1 MTDVTPGKGIRRIT
15 PALLLIAIGVV
26 LAIIL
31 LFSSFFVVDQKEE
44 AVVLNFGKFSRMVG
58 PGLHFKVPFGVEK
71 NYNVP
76 TQRILKEEFGFRT
89 TMPGI
94 VSTYSTADYSS
105 ESIMLTGDLNIID
118 VEWIIQY
125 QITDARAWL
134 FNVADQHK
142 TIRDISQSVI
152 NMLVGDRTIFD
163 VIGAERANIE
173 LQGQEMMNQ
182 LYKSYGLGIHVTTVK
197 LQNIVPPK
205 GSVQDAFEDVN
216 KAIQDRSRMI
226 NEGKEAYNQAIPRA
240 SGQAEQTIQEAQ
252 GYAIQ
257 RVNEAKGDVARF
269 NAVLGEYRKAPDVVR
284 TRLYYEMYDRVFANA
299 DGTDLIDKNLK
310 NFLPLKSMGGGAPT
324 AAAPSPS
331 PEQAATPAPAATAP
345 ATSQSTTNQPANN
358 QSTTD
363 QGGSQ

>member
-1 MTDVTPGKGIRRIT
+1 MTDVTPRRVFRTLT
-15 PALLLIAIGVV
+15 PAALLIAIGVI
-26 LAIIL
+26 LALIL

-44 AVVLNFGKFSRMVG
+44 AVVLNLGKFSRMVG

-89 TMPGI
+89 ERPGI
-94 VSTYSTADYSS
+94 VSVYSTQDFSA
-105 ESIMLTGDLNIID
+105 ESIMLTGDLNIIV

-134 FNVADQHK
+134 FDVEDQHK
-142 TIRDISQSVI
+142 TIRDISQSAI
-152 NMLVGDRTIFD
+152 SMLVGDRTIFD

-182 LYKSYGLGIHVTTVK
+182 LYKSYGLGIRVTTVK

-205 GSVQDAFEDVN
+205 GTVQDAFEDVN

-226 NEGKEAYNQAIPRA
+226 NEGKQAYNQAIPRA

-252 GYAIQ
+252 GYAIE
-257 RVNEAKGDVARF
+257 RVNKARGDVARF
-269 NAVLGEYRKAPDVVR
+269 NAVLGEYRKAPDVIR
-284 TRLYYEMYDRVFANA
+284 TRLYYEMYDSVFANA
-299 DGTDLIDKNLK
+299 DGTDLIDKSLK
-310 NFLPLKSMGGGAPT
+310 NFLPLKSMGGGSAGQSGQSASAPVAAPT
-324 AAAPSPS
+324 PAA
-331 PEQAATPAPAATAP
+331 PAPA
-345 ATSQSTTNQPANN
+345 
-358 QSTTD
+358 TTD